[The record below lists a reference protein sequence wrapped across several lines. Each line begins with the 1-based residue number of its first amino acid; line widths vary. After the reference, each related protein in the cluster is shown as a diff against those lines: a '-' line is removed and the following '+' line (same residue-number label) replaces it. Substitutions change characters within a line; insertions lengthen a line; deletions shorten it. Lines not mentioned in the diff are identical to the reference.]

1 MPRTSTIPPVSGLAY
16 SAAFKAVC
24 EVLILDEVFAVGDAS
39 FRQRCEERHCELAA
53 HAYLKLLAPAALPAD
68 KAAG

>member
-1 MPRTSTIPPVSGLAY
+1 MPVPSTIPPACRLAY

-53 HAYLKLLAPAALPAD
+53 HAYLKLLAAAAQSAD
-68 KAAG
+68 KAAR